1 MQNTSANKIVLF
13 SKEAGKTSF
22 SSLFT
27 VKKAFSTTKVG
38 HTGTLDSFAEGLLVV
53 CVGNLTRL
61 AGKIT
66 EFDKVYQAVLL
77 FGEETDTLECSGNV
91 VKNAGL
97 PTEEALL
104 SAVKKFT
111 GTYMQTP
118 PSFSAIHVDGKRASD
133 LVRSGQEVE
142 IPSRSVTVFSS
153 YIKEIMYEDG
163 ECRLFL
169 SARESLFRDCLSPD
183 SLNQASNNASN
194 MSQNLSSEKRVK
206 AALIEFHVSKGTY
219 IRSLARDI
227 ALEASSVCHLI
238 ALRRTGVGKF
248 SLNDAAGFENLSPF
262 TIQHGFDNAKLI
274 KEVQKK
280 EKEEALKKAERKLE
294 KREKGDNKKPYE
306 PDLKELSLQEEIRN
320 KSLDMSP
327 ALALECGFDLL
338 TLKKESEDWFS
349 HGGKLS
355 SKMFTVSP
363 FTLSQEIAAVFSE
376 TEEFKGLLQKDQNG
390 YFKYSLVIN

>member
-91 VKNAGL
+91 VKNADL

-153 YIKEIMYEDG
+153 DIKEIMYEDG

-169 SARESLFRDCLSPD
+169 SSRESLSRDCLSPEKSD
-183 SLNQASNNASN
+183 MTGEKPLIP
-194 MSQNLSSEKRVK
+194 SSEKRVK

-294 KREKGDNKKPYE
+294 KREKVGNKKPYE

-320 KSLDMSP
+320 RSLDMSP

-363 FTLSQEIAAVFSE
+363 FTLNKEIAAVFSE

>member
-77 FGEETDTLECSGNV
+77 FGEERDTLECSGKLV
-91 VKNAGL
+91 RTAPL
-97 PTEEALL
+97 PTEKALFD
-104 SAVKKFT
+104 SVTKFT

-133 LVRSGQEVE
+133 LARSGQDVE

-153 YIKEIMYEDG
+153 EIKEIMYEDG

-169 SARESLFRDCLSPD
+169 SPRNLFP
-183 SLNQASNNASN
+183 
-194 MSQNLSSEKRVK
+194 
-206 AALIEFHVSKGTY
+206 GT
-219 IRSLARDI
+219 
-227 ALEASSVCHLI
+227 V
-238 ALRRTGVGKF
+238 F
-248 SLNDAAGFENLSPF
+248 
-262 TIQHGFDNAKLI
+262 
-274 KEVQKK
+274 
-280 EKEEALKKAERKLE
+280 
-294 KREKGDNKKPYE
+294 
-306 PDLKELSLQEEIRN
+306 
-320 KSLDMSP
+320 
-327 ALALECGFDLL
+327 LL
-338 TLKKESEDWFS
+338 TL
-349 HGGKLS
+349 
-355 SKMFTVSP
+355 
-363 FTLSQEIAAVFSE
+363 
-376 TEEFKGLLQKDQNG
+376 
-390 YFKYSLVIN
+390 